1 MEIVLLAARFILAI
15 VFGLSGVSK
24 LADREGSRRALT
36 SFGVPESLAAP
47 FAWLL
52 PIAEII
58 VALALLPLTTAWF
71 GGIGALVL
79 LLAFLAGIG
88 VNLARGNS
96 PDCHCFGQLHSEP
109 VSWSVFARNVVLAA
123 AAALIVAR
131 GKDNPGL
138 SAVNWMHEL
147 STGEI
152 VSLIFSVFAAAMLI
166 PTVVMLRRALRQQT
180 ALLET
185 VTAMKKVIDED
196 YAEPAPVER
205 EDALPPVEGLPV
217 GAPAP
222 EFSLPAF
229 GGGQVSL
236 DDLLALGK
244 SALLLFVSPTCSPC
258 KTLLPM
264 IRVWEREYG
273 AYLTIA
279 LVSKGSLGDNR
290 KKLAKY
296 DARYL
301 LLQEE
306 SKVADDYQARW
317 TPAAVLINRD
327 GKVASPV
334 SSGEDAIKALIH
346 HTVTTVTGNGA
357 NGHIPQI
364 AVGTSLFKVGE
375 PAPRFSLPDLRGAS
389 VNLEE
394 LLGGDTLLLFWDP
407 LCPHCQAMSEDLKR
421 WEETPPKG
429 APRLVYISSGNVDET
444 KSRHREL
451 KSPTLLDADFDIGP
465 LFGTNST
472 PSAVLIDGD
481 GRIASTLA
489 KGARNILALAGIRRV
504 ELPIVNGLHKE
515 KVRIDSSAP

>member
-1 MEIVLLAARFILAI
+1 MELILLIARLMLAA
-15 VFGLSGVSK
+15 VFGVAGGSK
-24 LADREGSRRALT
+24 LGDRDGARKALIE
-36 SFGVPESLAAP
+36 FGVPESLTALL
-47 FAWLL
+47 AWLL
-52 PIAEII
+52 PATELLVAITLLPRATAWLGG
-58 VALALLPLTTAWF
+58 VGALALLLLF
-71 GGIGALVL
+71 LV
-79 LLAFLAGIG
+79 GIG

-109 VSWSVFARNVVLAA
+109 VSWSVFARNGVLAA
-123 AAALIVAR
+123 LAALIVAQ

-138 SAVNWMHEL
+138 SAVSWMSEL

-152 VSLIFSVFAAAMLI
+152 VSLVFSVFAAAMLV
-166 PTVVMLRRALRQQT
+166 PAFVMLRRVLKQQT

-185 VTAMKKVIDED
+185 VTAMKKLIDED
-196 YAEPAPVER
+196 YAEPEPVER

-217 GAPAP
+217 GAMAPA
-222 EFSLPAF
+222 FSLPAF
-229 GGGQVSL
+229 SGGQVSL
-236 DDLLALGK
+236 DDLLACGK
-244 SALLLFVSPTCSPC
+244 SVLLLFVSPTCSPC

-264 IRVWEREYG
+264 LKVWEREYG

-279 LVSKGSLGDNR
+279 LVSKGALEENR
-290 KKLAKY
+290 KKMAKY

-306 SKVADDYQARW
+306 SKIADEYQARW
-317 TPAAVLINRD
+317 TPAAVLVNRV
-327 GKVASPV
+327 GKIASPV
-334 SSGEDAIKALIH
+334 SSGEEAIKALVH
-346 HTVTTVTGNGA
+346 HTVTTLAAQPAANGA

-375 PAPRFSLPDLRGAS
+375 PAPRFSLPDLRGKN

-394 LLGGDTLLLFWDP
+394 LLGQNTLLLFWDP

-429 APRLVYISSGNVDET
+429 APRLVYISSGNIDET
-444 KSRHREL
+444 MSRHREL
-451 KSPTLLDADFDIGP
+451 KSWTLLDEDFDIGP

-472 PSAVLIDGD
+472 PSAVLIDGE

-504 ELPIVNGLHKE
+504 ELPIVNGLHKA
-515 KVRIDSSAP
+515 S